1 MKGLENVK
9 GMIDVIEE
17 NKKIKEC
24 LQKRVVQDELKTI
37 AFLIIEIKRKNASF
51 WILAFF
57 PVSCCCN
64 FVATC
69 YRYVF
74 AGIRLFS
81 VTRGIKL
88 CERTRVIHYY
98 KAKR

>member
-24 LQKRVVQDELKTI
+24 LQKRVVQDEELKTI

-51 WILAFF
+51 
-57 PVSCCCN
+57 
-64 FVATC
+64 
-69 YRYVF
+69 
-74 AGIRLFS
+74 
-81 VTRGIKL
+81 
-88 CERTRVIHYY
+88 
-98 KAKR
+98 

>member
-51 WILAFF
+51 
-57 PVSCCCN
+57 
-64 FVATC
+64 
-69 YRYVF
+69 
-74 AGIRLFS
+74 
-81 VTRGIKL
+81 
-88 CERTRVIHYY
+88 
-98 KAKR
+98 

>member
-37 AFLIIEIKRKNASF
+37 VFLIIEIKRKNASF
-51 WILAFF
+51 
-57 PVSCCCN
+57 
-64 FVATC
+64 
-69 YRYVF
+69 
-74 AGIRLFS
+74 
-81 VTRGIKL
+81 
-88 CERTRVIHYY
+88 
-98 KAKR
+98 